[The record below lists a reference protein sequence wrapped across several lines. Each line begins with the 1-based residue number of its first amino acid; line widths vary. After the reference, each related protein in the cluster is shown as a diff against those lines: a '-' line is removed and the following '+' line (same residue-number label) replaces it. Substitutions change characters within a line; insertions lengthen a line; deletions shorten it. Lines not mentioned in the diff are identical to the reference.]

1 MAKRCPFCQKE
12 MPDEANFCL
21 NCFSALGTEAS
32 PESCGAKNGNHD
44 EKPTHKHTKKHISK
58 PKAENALPL
67 VNKKARRK
75 IFAAAILACTFL
87 LCGILAGLTRK
98 QIRTAALG
106 EPETM
111 AVLVTDENGEAVTD
125 ENGDNVYEYV
135 EVPQEEKRLFRKAFR
150 QFYA

>member
-1 MAKRCPFCQKE
+1 MAKDVRFVRKK
-12 MPDEANFCL
+12 CL
-21 NCFSALGTEAS
+21 MRLISALTVSRHSAQRHQRKAAAQKRQS
-32 PESCGAKNGNHD
+32 RWKAD
-44 EKPTHKHTKKHISK
+44 TQAYQKHISK

-75 IFAAAILACTFL
+75 IFAAAVLVCTFL
-87 LCGILAGLTRK
+87 LCGILAVLTRK

-111 AVLVTDENGEAVTD
+111 AVLVTDENGKPSPMKTATMFT
-125 ENGDNVYEYV
+125 NMLKYR
-135 EVPQEEKRLFRKAFR
+135 KRKRFFRKAFR